1 LIVSRKTSII
11 VLTIVATLAV
21 VAGIYT
27 AKLLDKEEYYDITV
41 LEAKELIDETPD
53 LVILDVRTVSEYEEN
68 HLENA
73 INIPIDELPIRL
85 DELNKKDKILVY
97 CRTGNRSSTA
107 IEILI
112 EAGYTKIYHMYEG
125 ISAWIQKNYPIVQ

>member
-1 LIVSRKTSII
+1 MSRKTSVI
-11 VLTIVATLAV
+11 VLTIVAILAV

-27 AKLLDKEEYYDITV
+27 AKLLDKKEYYDITI
-41 LEAKELIDETPD
+41 LEAKELIEETPD

-73 INIPIDELPIRL
+73 INIPIDELQVRL
-85 DELNKKDKILVY
+85 RELNKKDKILVY
-97 CRTGNRSSTA
+97 CRTGNRSNTA

-112 EAGYTKIYHMYEG
+112 EAGYTEVYHMYMG
-125 ISAWIQKNYPIVQ
+125 ISAWIQKDYPIVQ

>member
-1 LIVSRKTSII
+1 MIVSRKTSII